1 MLFINQLKLPTENLV
16 FTANLMH
23 WLMAEMSFVWGPFIG
38 KKVDVM
44 GSGSPEIADLNRDVY
59 CMLGLIFDAVTVDEA
74 TTKLRQAVAV
84 REPYLLSTPNVNFVV
99 NAQDNIKFRETVL
112 YSDLSV
118 ADGMPIIWLAR
129 LLGIPLPERV
139 AGSDLFNRL
148 KDRRDKAS
156 HPLSVFF
163 FGGAAGVSEKAR
175 DNLNEQNGI
184 LTCAGALDPGYASVD
199 ELSSNGNIA
208 AVNDSGADF
217 LVTALGAVKGHIWLE
232 QNKDTL
238 HVPVRSHLGAVV
250 SFEAGGVTRS
260 PNFMNKIGLEWL
272 WRIKEEPK
280 LWRRYWNDGW
290 GLIGL
295 VSTKVLPLVVLN
307 WRASRIAGTQQN
319 NFSIIGS
326 FGDDTSTISMSG
338 HTAKDN
344 LDEIRK
350 CFQDVAS
357 HGQNVVLDLSHLT
370 HINSSIQIVM
380 LRY

>member
-1 MLFINQLKLPTENLV
+1 
-16 FTANLMH
+16 
-23 WLMAEMSFVWGPFIG
+23 
-38 KKVDVM
+38 M
-44 GSGSPEIADLNRDVY
+44 GSGPSEIADLNRDVY

-74 TTKLRQAVAV
+74 TTKLRQAIAV

-99 NAQDNIKFRETVL
+99 NAQGNEEFRETVL

-175 DNLNEQNGI
+175 DNLNDQNGI

-199 ELSSNGNIA
+199 ELSCNGNIA

-232 QNKDTL
+232 QNKDNL
-238 HVPVRSHLGAVV
+238 HIPIRSHLGAVV
-250 SFEAGGVTRS
+250 NFEAGSVVRS
-260 PNFMNKIGLEWL
+260 PDFMSKMGLEWL
-272 WRIKEEPK
+272 WRIKEEPQ
-280 LWRRYWNDGW
+280 LWRRYWSDGC

-295 VSTKVLPLVVLN
+295 MFTRVLPLVIWN
-307 WRASRIAGTQQN
+307 WRANRAAGVLAN
-319 NFSIIGS
+319 KFSITCELS
-326 FGDDTSTISMSG
+326 DDRSMISMSG
-338 HTAKDN
+338 HIDKDN
-344 LDEIRK
+344 LGEIRK
-350 CFQDVAS
+350 CFQYVANHRQDVF
-357 HGQNVVLDLSHLT
+357 VDLSHLT
-370 HINSSIQIVM
+370 HINSSTLGSFVM
-380 LRY
+380 LKKQMMQQNLFLKITDASSQIQKVFKWHGLEFMTE